1 MQEVVIKYF
10 IWVLFG
16 IVGVVITFYVFG
28 AELPLYLLLAIT
40 GLLLY
45 TYSENIGLKFAGGY
59 VGRFFAVL
67 FIISLLYYFGT
78 RTFFPD
84 DMFNFRFLK
93 VGIQFTIDFFNLI
106 SNFIGKLVLSL
117 IDIIIP

>member
-1 MQEVVIKYF
+1 MQEALVKYLVW
-10 IWVLFG
+10 ILFG
-16 IVGVVITFYVFG
+16 IVGIIITFYVFG
-28 AELPLYLLLAIT
+28 AELPLYLLLTIA

-45 TYSENIGLKFAGGY
+45 VYSENPTWKFAGGF
-59 VGRFFAVL
+59 VGRLFATL

-78 RTFFPD
+78 KTFFPSD
-84 DMFNFRFLK
+84 PLNFRFLK
-93 VGIQFTIDFFNLI
+93 VGVQFTIDFLNAT

>member
-1 MQEVVIKYF
+1 MQEALVKYF
-10 IWVLFG
+10 VWILFG
-16 IVGVVITFYVFG
+16 IAGIIITFYVFG
-28 AELPLYLLLAIT
+28 AELPLYLLLTIA

-45 TYSENIGLKFAGGY
+45 VYSENPGLKFVSGY

-78 RTFFPD
+78 KTFFPTD
-84 DMFNFRFLK
+84 PLNFRFLK
-93 VGIQFTIDFFNLI
+93 VGIQFTIDFFNLV

>member
-1 MQEVVIKYF
+1 MQDTAVKYLLW
-10 IWVLFG
+10 ILFG
-16 IVGVVITFYVFG
+16 IVGIVITFYVFG
-28 AELPLYLLLAIT
+28 IELPLYLLLAAA

-45 TYSENIGLKFAGGY
+45 AYSENPTWKFFGGLF
-59 VGRFFAVL
+59 GRLFTVL

-78 RTFFPD
+78 KTFFPGD
-84 DMFNFRFLK
+84 PFNFRFLK
-93 VGIQFTIDFFNLI
+93 VGIQFTIDFVNAV

>member
-1 MQEVVIKYF
+1 MQEATIKYLVW
-10 IWVLFG
+10 ILFG

-28 AELPLYLLLAIT
+28 AELPFYLLLTIV

-45 TYSENIGLKFAGGY
+45 AYSENMGLKFVGGY

-78 RTFFPD
+78 KTFFPTD
-84 DMFNFRFLK
+84 PFNFRFLK
-93 VGIQFTIDFFNLI
+93 VGTQFTIDSFNAV

>member
-1 MQEVVIKYF
+1 MREAPVQYLVWI
-10 IWVLFG
+10 LFG
-16 IVGVVITFYVFG
+16 IVGIIITFYVFG
-28 AELPLYLLLAIT
+28 AELPLYLLLAIA

-45 TYSENIGLKFAGGY
+45 VYSENPTMKFAGGF
-59 VGRFFAVL
+59 VGRFFATL

-78 RTFFPD
+78 KTFFPSD
-84 DMFNFRFLK
+84 PLNFRFLK
-93 VGIQFTIDFFNLI
+93 IGVQFTIDFLNLI

>member
-1 MQEVVIKYF
+1 MQESDVKY
-10 IWVLFG
+10 ILWILFAAVG
-16 IVGVVITFYVFG
+16 IVITFYVFG
-28 AELPLYLLLAIT
+28 AELPLYLLLAVA

-45 TYSENIGLKFAGGY
+45 INSKDPAVKFATGFI
-59 VGRFFAVL
+59 GRFFATL

-78 RTFFPD
+78 KTFFPAD
-84 DMFNFRFLK
+84 PLNFRFLK
-93 VGIQFTIDFFNLI
+93 VGIQFSIDFLSLT